1 MHFNVIFRV
10 KKALS
15 NNEPQS
21 KNHKGKIFGFDNL
34 KIFNVLYKVLPHK
47 QIYKGK

>member
-15 NNEPQS
+15 NNKPQS
-21 KNHKGKIFGFDNL
+21 KNNKGKILRFYNL

-47 QIYKGK
+47 QIYNGK